1 MLGRVDDARRGW
13 LALQRE
19 LGQRLS
25 VKLFDEVRGR
35 PLDRA
40 GMSWSLAL
48 AFLIATGVYA
58 IGAVAGI
65 VGVGLL
71 LGPWSNLMVVFGG
84 ATLVLMCWIARP
96 RTSEPPHYLISRAQS
111 PVLYALSDR
120 MAAKMGAPV
129 LRGIGVS
136 AEFNANYR
144 SASWRG
150 HRYMEL
156 GSLLFA
162 VLTPQERVA
171 IIAHELSHGANG
183 DPLRGQFL
191 FGAVDTLSEW
201 AVSLRPVSIGNAG
214 AGMSAGPFISLA
226 AIPLEYAL
234 LGLSKAM
241 FLIIEGVLLLV
252 MRDAQRAEYRADQL
266 AATVAGTAAMQSALE
281 KLYLSDTVRAALRTH
296 SLTSPEAPF
305 GPRLQQA
312 VAALDAQQLEAYRA
326 ESRASNWQVDA
337 THPPTVMRI
346 EMLSQGPPHP
356 PMALLSDAEAE
367 ALAVEF
373 ERMIASTQNEV
384 MNRQREAI
392 NEGR

>member
-1 MLGRVDDARRGW
+1 MLSRVDDARQGW

-25 VKLFDEVRGR
+25 FKLFDEVRGR

-40 GMSWSLAL
+40 GVSWSLAL
-48 AFLIATGVYA
+48 AFVIATGVYA
-58 IGAVAGI
+58 AGIGVGI

-84 ATLVLMCWIARP
+84 ATLVLMCWLARP
-96 RTSEPPHYLISRAQS
+96 RFSEPPHYLISRSQS
-111 PVLYALSDR
+111 PVLHELSDR
-120 MAAKMGAPV
+120 MAETMGAPV

-136 AEFNANYR
+136 ADFNANYR
-144 SASWRG
+144 SAGWRG

-162 VLTPQERVA
+162 VLSPQERVA

-201 AVSLRPVSIGNAG
+201 ATSLRPASIGNAG
-214 AGMSAGPFISLA
+214 AGMQAGPFISLA
-226 AIPLEYAL
+226 AIPFEFAL
-234 LGLSKAM
+234 VGMSDAM
-241 FLIIEGVLLLV
+241 FLLVKGVLLLV
-252 MRDAQRAEYRADQL
+252 MRDSQRAEYRADQL

-281 KLYLSDTVRAALRTH
+281 KLYLFETVRVALRTH
-296 SLTSPEAPF
+296 SLTNPEAPF
-305 GPRLQQA
+305 APRLRQA
-312 VAALDAQQLEAYRA
+312 VAALDAQQLEAYRS
-326 ESRASNWQVDA
+326 ESRASNWQADA

-356 PMALLSDAEAE
+356 PMAFLSDAETE
-367 ALAVEF
+367 ALSAEF
-373 ERMIASTQNEV
+373 ERMIASTQHEV

-392 NEGR
+392 NGGR